1 MRTIKSIHKSQK
13 VNMGGIL
20 LDQPL
25 PVGDLQSVDPFL
37 LIHHW
42 KQVLPG
48 DQRQRDVG
56 VGPHPHR
63 GFSPVTV
70 IFDGSVHH
78 RDSMGNDSIVHA
90 GGTQWM
96 VAGKGIT
103 HSERPSQDLA
113 QTGGAFEF
121 IQFWVNLPA
130 KHKMDVPIYHALQRE
145 ETPTWTSAGVE
156 ARVISG
162 EFNNVSGGIHT
173 PHDITVVALEM
184 EEGSSVQFDLPV
196 DEKGVLYQLDGAIS
210 VQGGHTSYA
219 KTLYE
224 FDSDDQDAT
233 THIEAQASTR
243 LLLLHGKPLSEKVA
257 QYGPFVMN
265 SQTEI
270 MQALRDAQMGKMGV
284 LIEEF

>member
-1 MRTIKSIHKSQK
+1 MRVIKSIHKSQK
-13 VNMGGIL
+13 VNMGGKL

-25 PVGDLQSVDPFL
+25 PVGDLQAVDPFL

-42 KQVLPG
+42 KEALPG
-48 DQRQRDVG
+48 GQRQRDVG

-78 RDSMGNDSIVHA
+78 RDSMGHDSIVYA

-96 VAGKGIT
+96 MAGRGIT
-103 HSERPSQDLA
+103 HSERPSVELA
-113 QTGGAFEF
+113 EQGGMFEF

-130 KHKMDVPIYHALQRE
+130 AHKMDAPKYIALQRE
-145 ETPTWTSAGVE
+145 ETPTWTGDGVE

-162 EFNNVSGGIHT
+162 QFNGLTGGIHT
-173 PHDITVVALEM
+173 PHEVTVVAIEM
-184 EEGSSVQFDLPV
+184 QAGAYLKFDMPV

-210 VQGGHTSYA
+210 VQQRHTSYA
-219 KTLYE
+219 KTMYE
-224 FDSDDQDAT
+224 FDVAEDADV
-233 THIEAQASTR
+233 HVRAEQPTR
-243 LLLLHGKPLSEKVA
+243 LLLLHGKPLNEKVA

-270 MQALRDAQMGKMGV
+270 MQALRDAQMGKMGI